1 MVNRKREKF
10 IDDIRV
16 WLDETLKSDLKVM
29 AARQGVES
37 LSPFI
42 RRILREY
49 AYGHCGE
56 NRDLLAEKVRDE

>member
-29 AARQGVES
+29 AARQGAES

-42 RRILREY
+42 RKILRDY

-56 NRDLLAEKVRDE
+56 KRDSLAEKVRDE